1 MALQTSGAITL
12 DQIHI
17 EVGGSSGSS
26 VTINDAD
33 IRGLIGKSD
42 GATMA
47 FNEWYGA
54 ASVAYWAHAYAKG
67 GLENTTHTFPN
78 SYGSNR
84 YAMGS
89 MWYDSTN
96 NYLYATSVGSQ
107 YSGDAASPKSNVFYK
122 IDLSDG
128 RINMQCA
135 IDQNAGSV
143 IVNGSYATHGNNI
156 VAVASNKVITTGD
169 TYNVNTIAGQARSG
183 LTTVFDLDHSND
195 TASTPDN
202 SQAHFIFKHTAS
214 NGTIQYI
221 CGGDREYGGMNYFG
235 GYVWYFGQHGSGVS
249 GYSINDN
256 GYICSSNTSLGSLVT
271 RNYRDSSNGNKLII
285 GKLIE
290 NGSGGIAGCT
300 AGGGKGLF
308 TGSQSSG
315 TPGNLSLTLYDNDA
329 EDFQDIA
336 RDSSGNFY
344 CVGYI
349 SGEHAFLAK
358 FNSSRVVQWARKIA
372 KTNGFFKLGSVAVN
386 SDGYIIVSGVEYNTQ
401 QGLWVASF
409 NSSGTVQWQKLVYYE
424 VNTSSTK
431 QSRLSWRVNQGNWY
445 SKSCMVLGPED
456 SIIVAYRHAV
466 AALHKDGS
474 TANYSAN
481 NWSIQG
487 ASKTISNLSWS
498 ASGTATLLAKTELTF
513 HSFAGNMDTL
523 MTPSTNRT
531 NYTDGD
537 DNSVELSD

>member
-67 GLENTTHTFPN
+67 GLENTNHSFPN

-96 NYLYATSVGSQ
+96 NYLYATSCGS
-107 YSGDAASPKSNVFYK
+107 PSNNNDLKAGCFFK

-128 RINMQCA
+128 RINMQL
-135 IDQNAGSV
+135 SV
-143 IVNGSYATHGNNI
+143 DHSGGGVTVNSYMNHGNNI

-169 TYNVNTIAGQARSG
+169 TYNVNTIASQARSG
-183 LTTVFDLDHSND
+183 LTTVYDLDHSND
-195 TASTPDN
+195 SVSCPSN

-214 NGTIQYI
+214 SGTIQYI
-221 CGGDREYGGMNYFG
+221 CGGDREYGGINYFG

-271 RNYRDSSNGNKLII
+271 RNYRDSSNGNKVIFS
-285 GKLIE
+285 KLIE
-290 NGSGGIAGCT
+290 NGSGGLAGCT
-300 AGGGKGLF
+300 SGGGRGLF

-315 TPGNLSLTLYDNDA
+315 AAGNLSLTLYDNNA
-329 EDFQDIA
+329 EEFSDIA

-349 SGEHAFLAK
+349 SQYHAFVAK

-372 KTNGFFKLGSVAVN
+372 KTNNYFKLGSVAVN

-401 QGLWVASF
+401 EGLFVASF

-431 QSRLSWRVNQGNWY
+431 QSRLSWRSNQGNWW
-445 SKSCMVLGPED
+445 SKSSMVLGPED
-456 SIIVAYRHAV
+456 SIICAYRHGV
-466 AALHKDGS
+466 VALHKDGS
-474 TANYSAN
+474 TANTSSG

-487 ASKTISNLSWS
+487 SSKTISNLSWS

-513 HSFAGNMDTL
+513 HSYAGNMDTL
-523 MTPSTNRT
+523 MTPNTVASDF
-531 NYTDGD
+531 TDGD

>member
-26 VTINDAD
+26 ATINDAD

-54 ASVAYWAHAYAKG
+54 ASLSHWAHAYAKG
-67 GLENTTHTFPN
+67 AIDGTSHQFPN

-96 NYLYATSVGSQ
+96 NYLYATSCGS
-107 YSGDAASPKSNVFYK
+107 PSNNNDLKAGCFFK

-128 RINMQCA
+128 RINMQL
-135 IDQNAGSV
+135 SV
-143 IVNGSYATHGNNI
+143 DHSGGGTRVNSYMTHGNNI
-156 VAVASNKVITTGD
+156 VAVAANKVITTGD
-169 TYNVNTIAGQARSG
+169 TYNVNVISSQARSG
-183 LTTVFDLDHSND
+183 LTTVYDLDHSND
-195 TASTPDN
+195 TASVPDD
-202 SQAHFIFKHTAS
+202 SQAHFIFYHTAS
-214 NGTIQYI
+214 SDTITNI

-235 GYVWYFGQHGSGVS
+235 GYVWYFGQHGAGVS
-249 GYSINDN
+249 GYQVNDN
-256 GYICSSNTSLGSLVT
+256 GYISSSNTSLGSLVT
-271 RNYRDSSNGNKLII
+271 RNYRDSSNGSKVIFS
-285 GKLIE
+285 KLIE
-290 NGSGGIAGCT
+290 NGSGGLAGCSS
-300 AGGGKGLF
+300 GGGRGLF

-315 TPGNLSLTLYDNDA
+315 AAGNLSLTLYDNDA
-329 EDFQDIA
+329 EEFSDIA

-349 SGEHAFLAK
+349 SGSHAFLAK

-372 KTNGFFKLGSVAVN
+372 KTNGNFKLGSVAVN
-386 SDGYIIVSGVEYNTQ
+386 SDGYIIVSGVEFNTQ

-431 QSRLSWRVNQGNWY
+431 QDRLSWRSNQGNWY

-456 SIIVAYRHAV
+456 SIIVAYRHGV

-474 TANYSAN
+474 TANTSSE

-498 ASGTATLLAKTELTF
+498 ASSTATLLAKTEYTM
-513 HSFAGNMDTL
+513 HSFAGNADTL
-523 MTPSTNRT
+523 MTPNNPTTQFTN
-531 NYTDGD
+531 GD
-537 DNSVELSD
+537 DNSLELSD